1 MKLEKSRGSTNFRR
15 LLQQHYIFYQNQ
27 SWHSY
32 SNCMTKLNWL
42 IWKSDFMN
50 RSIQVTQSNKWP
62 IGQGSES
69 NILLYSMINDI
80 SINSGLIILG
90 LTMVSNEPLSLSAR
104 QMIFLFANYLNIVNR
119 KKICSSSLKSPYS
132 LACVLYRKARSFQ
145 AMIARLSLVT
155 LVGQSFFPI
164 IISIN
169 AIWYK

>member
-42 IWKSDFMN
+42 IWKIDFMN

-80 SINSGLIILG
+80 SINSGLNILG
-90 LTMVSNEPLSLSAR
+90 LAMVSNESLSLSAR

-119 KKICSSSLKSPYS
+119 KENLFIFSQKSLFSSMCALPQGQKFSGHDCP
-132 LACVLYRKARSFQ
+132 SFSRHASWTILFSYYYFNQ
-145 AMIARLSLVT
+145 RHLI
-155 LVGQSFFPI
+155 
-164 IISIN
+164 
-169 AIWYK
+169 